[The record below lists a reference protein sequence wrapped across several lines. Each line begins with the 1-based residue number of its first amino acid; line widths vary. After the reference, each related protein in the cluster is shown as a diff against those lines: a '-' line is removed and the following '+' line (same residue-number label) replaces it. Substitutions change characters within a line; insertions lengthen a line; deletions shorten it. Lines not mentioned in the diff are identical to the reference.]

1 MALLYNIST
10 YFFLIVINFAALFNA
25 KARLWVKGRECV
37 FKKLGNALM
46 NIENIAWFHCASLG
60 EFEQG
65 KPIIKAYKK
74 MNLIIK
80 SLNFSYQSEEVFK
93 DLNLNFN
100 SGILN
105 LVSGPSGSGK
115 TTLLNLIA
123 GLEKPSSGLIML
135 DDDIQSSNDKFI
147 EPENRNIGF
156 IFQDFALFPHLNV
169 KQNIE
174 FSGNRNDELLNKLI
188 NKLSIANH
196 LSKYPHEL
204 SGGQQQRV
212 SIARALFSEPK
223 ILLIDEPISNQDK
236 NNKTEIIRIISEFIK
251 EKEIVCILVSHEE
264 INNVPVETKSFNL
277 S

>member
-1 MALLYNIST
+1 
-10 YFFLIVINFAALFNA
+10 
-25 KARLWVKGRECV
+25 
-37 FKKLGNALM
+37 
-46 NIENIAWFHCASLG
+46 
-60 EFEQG
+60 
-65 KPIIKAYKK
+65 

-80 SLNFSYQSEEVFK
+80 SLNFSYQNEEVFK

-105 LVSGPSGSGK
+105 LISGPSGSGK

-123 GLEKPSSGLIML
+123 GLEKPNSGSIML
-135 DDDIQSSNDKFI
+135 DDIVHYSSDKFV

-156 IFQDFALFPHLNV
+156 VFQDFALFPHLNV

-174 FSGNRNDELLNKLI
+174 FSGNRNKKVFNTLI
-188 NKLSIANH
+188 DNLSIKNH

-204 SGGQQQRV
+204 SGGQQQRA
-212 SIARALFSEPK
+212 SIARAIYSEPK

-236 NNKTEIIRIISEFIK
+236 NNKIEIIKIISDFTK
-251 EKEIVCILVSHEE
+251 DKEIVCILVSHEE
-264 INNVPVETKSFNL
+264 INNIAQVKTRSYTL

>member
-1 MALLYNIST
+1 
-10 YFFLIVINFAALFNA
+10 
-25 KARLWVKGRECV
+25 
-37 FKKLGNALM
+37 
-46 NIENIAWFHCASLG
+46 
-60 EFEQG
+60 
-65 KPIIKAYKK
+65 

-135 DDDIQSSNDKFI
+135 DDDVQSSNDKFI

-156 IFQDFALFPHLNV
+156 IFQDFALFPHLNI

-188 NKLSIANH
+188 NKLSIATH

-236 NNKTEIIRIISEFIK
+236 NNKIEIIKIISDFTK
-251 EKEIVCILVSHEE
+251 DKEIICILVSHEE

>member
-1 MALLYNIST
+1 
-10 YFFLIVINFAALFNA
+10 
-25 KARLWVKGRECV
+25 
-37 FKKLGNALM
+37 
-46 NIENIAWFHCASLG
+46 
-60 EFEQG
+60 
-65 KPIIKAYKK
+65 

-135 DDDIQSSNDKFI
+135 DDDVQSSNDKFI

-156 IFQDFALFPHLNV
+156 IFQDFALFPHLNI

-223 ILLIDEPISNQDK
+223 ILLIDEPITYQDK

-251 EKEIVCILVSHEE
+251 EKEIICILVSHEE

>member
-1 MALLYNIST
+1 
-10 YFFLIVINFAALFNA
+10 
-25 KARLWVKGRECV
+25 
-37 FKKLGNALM
+37 
-46 NIENIAWFHCASLG
+46 
-60 EFEQG
+60 
-65 KPIIKAYKK
+65 

-123 GLEKPSSGLIML
+123 GLEKPASGLIML

-174 FSGNRNDELLNKLI
+174 FSGNRNEELLNKLI

-236 NNKTEIIRIISEFIK
+236 NNKIEIIRIISEFIK

-264 INNVPVETKSFNL
+264 INNVPVETKSFNF

>member
-1 MALLYNIST
+1 
-10 YFFLIVINFAALFNA
+10 
-25 KARLWVKGRECV
+25 
-37 FKKLGNALM
+37 
-46 NIENIAWFHCASLG
+46 
-60 EFEQG
+60 
-65 KPIIKAYKK
+65 

-80 SLNFSYQSEEVFK
+80 SLNFSYQNEEVFK

-135 DDDIQSSNDKFI
+135 DDDVQSSNDKFI

-156 IFQDFALFPHLNV
+156 IFQDFALFPHLNI

-174 FSGNRNDELLNKLI
+174 FSGNRNEELLNRLI
-188 NKLSIANH
+188 NELSIANH

-223 ILLIDEPISNQDK
+223 VLLIDEPISNQDK
-236 NNKTEIIRIISEFIK
+236 NNKIEIIKIISDFTK
-251 EKEIVCILVSHEE
+251 DKEIVCILVSHEE
-264 INNVPVETKSFNL
+264 INNVPVEIKSFNL

>member
-1 MALLYNIST
+1 
-10 YFFLIVINFAALFNA
+10 
-25 KARLWVKGRECV
+25 
-37 FKKLGNALM
+37 
-46 NIENIAWFHCASLG
+46 
-60 EFEQG
+60 
-65 KPIIKAYKK
+65 

-135 DDDIQSSNDKFI
+135 DDDVQSSNDKFI

-156 IFQDFALFPHLNV
+156 IFQDFALFPHLNI

-236 NNKTEIIRIISEFIK
+236 NNKTEIIRIISEFIQ

>member
-1 MALLYNIST
+1 
-10 YFFLIVINFAALFNA
+10 
-25 KARLWVKGRECV
+25 
-37 FKKLGNALM
+37 
-46 NIENIAWFHCASLG
+46 
-60 EFEQG
+60 
-65 KPIIKAYKK
+65 

-80 SLNFSYQSEEVFK
+80 SLDFSYQNEEVFK

-135 DDDIQSSNDKFI
+135 DDNIQSSIDKFV
-147 EPENRNIGF
+147 EPENRNVGF
-156 IFQDFALFPHLNV
+156 VFQDFALFPHLNV

-174 FSGNRNDELLNKLI
+174 FSENRNKELFNTLI
-188 NKLSIANH
+188 DNLSIKNY

-204 SGGQQQRV
+204 SGGQQQRA
-212 SIARALFSEPK
+212 SIARAIYSEPK

-236 NNKTEIIRIISEFIK
+236 NNKIEIIKIISDFTK
-251 EKEIVCILVSHEE
+251 DKEIVCILVSHEE
-264 INNVPVETKSFNL
+264 IDNIAQVETRSYTL
-277 S
+277 ALT

>member
-1 MALLYNIST
+1 
-10 YFFLIVINFAALFNA
+10 
-25 KARLWVKGRECV
+25 
-37 FKKLGNALM
+37 
-46 NIENIAWFHCASLG
+46 
-60 EFEQG
+60 
-65 KPIIKAYKK
+65 

-80 SLNFSYQSEEVFK
+80 SLDFSYQNEEVFK

-135 DDDIQSSNDKFI
+135 DDNIQSSIDKFV

-156 IFQDFALFPHLNV
+156 VFQDFALFPHLDV

-174 FSGNRNDELLNKLI
+174 FSENGNKELFNTLI
-188 NKLSIANH
+188 DNLSIKNY

-204 SGGQQQRV
+204 SGGQQQRA
-212 SIARALFSEPK
+212 SIARAIYSEPK

-236 NNKTEIIRIISEFIK
+236 NNKIEIIKIISDFAK
-251 EKEIVCILVSHEE
+251 DKEIVCILVSHEE
-264 INNVPVETKSFNL
+264 INSIAQVETRSYTL

>member
-1 MALLYNIST
+1 
-10 YFFLIVINFAALFNA
+10 
-25 KARLWVKGRECV
+25 
-37 FKKLGNALM
+37 
-46 NIENIAWFHCASLG
+46 
-60 EFEQG
+60 
-65 KPIIKAYKK
+65 

-80 SLNFSYQSEEVFK
+80 SLNFSYHSEDVFK

-135 DDDIQSSNDKFI
+135 DDNIQSSIDKFV

-156 IFQDFALFPHLNV
+156 VFQDFALFPHLNV

-174 FSGNRNDELLNKLI
+174 FSENRNKELFNTLI
-188 NKLSIANH
+188 DNLSIKNY

-204 SGGQQQRV
+204 SGGQKQRA
-212 SIARALFSEPK
+212 SIARAIYSEPK

-236 NNKTEIIRIISEFIK
+236 NNKIEIIKIISDFTK
-251 EKEIVCILVSHEE
+251 DKEIVCILVSHEE
-264 INNVPVETKSFNL
+264 INNIAQVKTRSYTL

>member
-1 MALLYNIST
+1 
-10 YFFLIVINFAALFNA
+10 
-25 KARLWVKGRECV
+25 
-37 FKKLGNALM
+37 
-46 NIENIAWFHCASLG
+46 
-60 EFEQG
+60 
-65 KPIIKAYKK
+65 

-135 DDDIQSSNDKFI
+135 DDDVQSSNDKFI

-156 IFQDFALFPHLNV
+156 IFQDFALFPHLNI

-188 NKLSIANH
+188 NKLSIATH

-251 EKEIVCILVSHEE
+251 EEEIVCIFVSHEE

>member
-1 MALLYNIST
+1 
-10 YFFLIVINFAALFNA
+10 
-25 KARLWVKGRECV
+25 
-37 FKKLGNALM
+37 
-46 NIENIAWFHCASLG
+46 
-60 EFEQG
+60 
-65 KPIIKAYKK
+65 

-135 DDDIQSSNDKFI
+135 DDDVQSSNDKFI

-156 IFQDFALFPHLNV
+156 IFQDFALFPHLNI

-174 FSGNRNDELLNKLI
+174 FSGNRNEELLNRLI
-188 NKLSIANH
+188 NELSIANH

-251 EKEIVCILVSHEE
+251 EEEIVCILVSHEE

>member
-1 MALLYNIST
+1 
-10 YFFLIVINFAALFNA
+10 
-25 KARLWVKGRECV
+25 
-37 FKKLGNALM
+37 
-46 NIENIAWFHCASLG
+46 
-60 EFEQG
+60 
-65 KPIIKAYKK
+65 

-100 SGILN
+100 SEILN

-135 DDDIQSSNDKFI
+135 DDDVQSSNDKFI

-156 IFQDFALFPHLNV
+156 IFQDFALFPHLNI

-174 FSGNRNDELLNKLI
+174 FSGNRNEELLNKLI

>member
-1 MALLYNIST
+1 
-10 YFFLIVINFAALFNA
+10 
-25 KARLWVKGRECV
+25 
-37 FKKLGNALM
+37 
-46 NIENIAWFHCASLG
+46 
-60 EFEQG
+60 
-65 KPIIKAYKK
+65 

-80 SLNFSYQSEEVFK
+80 SLNFSYQNEEVFK

-135 DDDIQSSNDKFI
+135 DGNIQSSIDKFV

-156 IFQDFALFPHLNV
+156 VFQDFALFPHLNI

-174 FSGNRNDELLNKLI
+174 FSENGNKELFNKLI
-188 NKLSIANH
+188 DNLSLKNH

-204 SGGQQQRV
+204 SGGQQQRA
-212 SIARALFSEPK
+212 SIARAIYSEPK
-223 ILLIDEPISNQDK
+223 ILLIDEPISNQDR
-236 NNKTEIIRIISEFIK
+236 NNKIEIIKIISDFVK
-251 EKEIVCILVSHEE
+251 DKEIVCILVSHEE
-264 INNVPVETKSFNL
+264 IKNIVQVETKPFTL

>member
-1 MALLYNIST
+1 
-10 YFFLIVINFAALFNA
+10 
-25 KARLWVKGRECV
+25 
-37 FKKLGNALM
+37 
-46 NIENIAWFHCASLG
+46 
-60 EFEQG
+60 
-65 KPIIKAYKK
+65 

-105 LVSGPSGSGK
+105 FVSGPSGSGK

-174 FSGNRNDELLNKLI
+174 FSGNRNEELLNKLI

>member
-1 MALLYNIST
+1 
-10 YFFLIVINFAALFNA
+10 
-25 KARLWVKGRECV
+25 
-37 FKKLGNALM
+37 
-46 NIENIAWFHCASLG
+46 
-60 EFEQG
+60 
-65 KPIIKAYKK
+65 

-93 DLNLNFN
+93 GLNLNFN

-135 DDDIQSSNDKFI
+135 DDDVQSSNDKFI

-156 IFQDFALFPHLNV
+156 IFQDFALFPHLNI

-264 INNVPVETKSFNL
+264 INNVPVETKSFNF

>member
-1 MALLYNIST
+1 
-10 YFFLIVINFAALFNA
+10 
-25 KARLWVKGRECV
+25 
-37 FKKLGNALM
+37 
-46 NIENIAWFHCASLG
+46 
-60 EFEQG
+60 
-65 KPIIKAYKK
+65 

-80 SLNFSYQSEEVFK
+80 SLNFSYLNEEVFK
-93 DLNLNFN
+93 DLNLNFK
-100 SGILN
+100 SGVLN
-105 LVSGPSGSGK
+105 LISGPSGSGK

-123 GLEKPSSGLIML
+123 GLEKPSSGLIVL
-135 DDDIQSSNDKFI
+135 DDIIQSNNDKFV

-156 IFQDFALFPHLNV
+156 VFQDFALFPHLNV

-174 FSGNRNDELLNKLI
+174 FSRKGNEHLFNKLI
-188 NKLSIANH
+188 NKLNIASH

-236 NNKTEIIRIISEFIK
+236 NNKIEIIEIISEFIK
-251 EKEIVCILVSHEE
+251 EKEIICILVSHEE
-264 INNVPVETKSFNL
+264 INSYGQVHARSYNL

>member
-1 MALLYNIST
+1 
-10 YFFLIVINFAALFNA
+10 
-25 KARLWVKGRECV
+25 
-37 FKKLGNALM
+37 
-46 NIENIAWFHCASLG
+46 
-60 EFEQG
+60 
-65 KPIIKAYKK
+65 

-80 SLNFSYQSEEVFK
+80 SLNFSYQNEEVFK
-93 DLNLNFN
+93 DLNLSFN

-135 DDDIQSSNDKFI
+135 DDDIQSSIDKFV

-156 IFQDFALFPHLNV
+156 VFQDFALFPHLNV

-174 FSGNRNDELLNKLI
+174 FSENGNKELFNTLI
-188 NKLSIANH
+188 DNLSIKNY

-204 SGGQQQRV
+204 SGGQQQRA
-212 SIARALFSEPK
+212 SIARAIYSEPK

-236 NNKTEIIRIISEFIK
+236 NNKIEIIKIISDFAK
-251 EKEIVCILVSHEE
+251 DKEIVCILVSHEE
-264 INNVPVETKSFNL
+264 INSIAQVETRSYTL

>member
-1 MALLYNIST
+1 
-10 YFFLIVINFAALFNA
+10 
-25 KARLWVKGRECV
+25 
-37 FKKLGNALM
+37 
-46 NIENIAWFHCASLG
+46 
-60 EFEQG
+60 
-65 KPIIKAYKK
+65 

-93 DLNLNFN
+93 GLNLNFN

-135 DDDIQSSNDKFI
+135 DDDVQSCNDKFI

-156 IFQDFALFPHLNV
+156 IFQDFALFPHLNI

-174 FSGNRNDELLNKLI
+174 FSGNRNEELLNKLI

-223 ILLIDEPISNQDK
+223 ILLVDEPISNQDK

-264 INNVPVETKSFNL
+264 INNVPVETKSFNF

>member
-1 MALLYNIST
+1 
-10 YFFLIVINFAALFNA
+10 
-25 KARLWVKGRECV
+25 
-37 FKKLGNALM
+37 
-46 NIENIAWFHCASLG
+46 
-60 EFEQG
+60 
-65 KPIIKAYKK
+65 

-135 DDDIQSSNDKFI
+135 DDDVQSSNDKFI

-156 IFQDFALFPHLNV
+156 IFQDFALFPHLNI

-174 FSGNRNDELLNKLI
+174 FSGNRNEELLNKLI

-236 NNKTEIIRIISEFIK
+236 NNKIEIIKIISDFTKDK
-251 EKEIVCILVSHEE
+251 EVVCILVSHEE
-264 INNVPVETKSFNL
+264 INNIAQVKTRSYTL

>member
-1 MALLYNIST
+1 
-10 YFFLIVINFAALFNA
+10 
-25 KARLWVKGRECV
+25 
-37 FKKLGNALM
+37 
-46 NIENIAWFHCASLG
+46 
-60 EFEQG
+60 
-65 KPIIKAYKK
+65 

-135 DDDIQSSNDKFI
+135 DDDVQSSNDKFI

-156 IFQDFALFPHLNV
+156 IFQDFALFPHLNI

-236 NNKTEIIRIISEFIK
+236 NNKIEIIKIISDFTK
-251 EKEIVCILVSHEE
+251 DKEIVCILVSHEE
-264 INNVPVETKSFNL
+264 IDNIAQVETRSYTLTLN
-277 S
+277 

>member
-1 MALLYNIST
+1 
-10 YFFLIVINFAALFNA
+10 
-25 KARLWVKGRECV
+25 
-37 FKKLGNALM
+37 
-46 NIENIAWFHCASLG
+46 
-60 EFEQG
+60 
-65 KPIIKAYKK
+65 

-135 DDDIQSSNDKFI
+135 DGDVQSSNDKFI

-156 IFQDFALFPHLNV
+156 IFQDFALFPHLNI

-251 EKEIVCILVSHEE
+251 EEEIVCILVSHEE

>member
-1 MALLYNIST
+1 
-10 YFFLIVINFAALFNA
+10 
-25 KARLWVKGRECV
+25 
-37 FKKLGNALM
+37 
-46 NIENIAWFHCASLG
+46 
-60 EFEQG
+60 
-65 KPIIKAYKK
+65 

-115 TTLLNLIA
+115 TTFLNLIA
-123 GLEKPSSGLIML
+123 GLEKPDSGLIML

-156 IFQDFALFPHLNV
+156 IFQDFALFPHLNI

-174 FSGNRNDELLNKLI
+174 FSGNRNEELLNRLI
-188 NKLSIANH
+188 NELSIANH

-223 ILLIDEPISNQDK
+223 VLLIDEPISNQDK

-251 EKEIVCILVSHEE
+251 EEEIVCILVSHEE
-264 INNVPVETKSFNL
+264 INNFPVETKSFNL

>member
-1 MALLYNIST
+1 
-10 YFFLIVINFAALFNA
+10 
-25 KARLWVKGRECV
+25 
-37 FKKLGNALM
+37 
-46 NIENIAWFHCASLG
+46 
-60 EFEQG
+60 
-65 KPIIKAYKK
+65 

-135 DDDIQSSNDKFI
+135 DDDVQSSNDKFI

-156 IFQDFALFPHLNV
+156 IFQDFALFPHLNI

-264 INNVPVETKSFNL
+264 INSIAQVETRSYTL

>member
-1 MALLYNIST
+1 
-10 YFFLIVINFAALFNA
+10 
-25 KARLWVKGRECV
+25 
-37 FKKLGNALM
+37 
-46 NIENIAWFHCASLG
+46 
-60 EFEQG
+60 
-65 KPIIKAYKK
+65 

-105 LVSGPSGSGK
+105 FVSGPSGSGK
-115 TTLLNLIA
+115 TTLLNLIG

-174 FSGNRNDELLNKLI
+174 FSGNRNEELLNKLI
-188 NKLSIANH
+188 NKLSIASH

-251 EKEIVCILVSHEE
+251 EKEIVCILVSHED
-264 INNVPVETKSFNL
+264 INNYIQVETKSYKL

>member
-1 MALLYNIST
+1 
-10 YFFLIVINFAALFNA
+10 
-25 KARLWVKGRECV
+25 
-37 FKKLGNALM
+37 
-46 NIENIAWFHCASLG
+46 
-60 EFEQG
+60 
-65 KPIIKAYKK
+65 

-105 LVSGPSGSGK
+105 FVSGPSGSGK

-123 GLEKPSSGLIML
+123 GLEKPSSGFIML
-135 DDDIQSSNDKFI
+135 DDNIQSSNDKFI

-156 IFQDFALFPHLNV
+156 IFQDFALFPHLNI

-174 FSGNRNDELLNKLI
+174 FSGNRNEELLNKLI

-264 INNVPVETKSFNL
+264 INNVPVETKSFNF

>member
-1 MALLYNIST
+1 
-10 YFFLIVINFAALFNA
+10 
-25 KARLWVKGRECV
+25 
-37 FKKLGNALM
+37 
-46 NIENIAWFHCASLG
+46 
-60 EFEQG
+60 
-65 KPIIKAYKK
+65 

-80 SLNFSYQSEEVFK
+80 SLNFSYQSEEIFK
-93 DLNLNFN
+93 GLNLNFN

-135 DDDIQSSNDKFI
+135 DDDVQSSNDKFI

-156 IFQDFALFPHLNV
+156 IFQDFALFPHLNI

-174 FSGNRNDELLNKLI
+174 FSGNRNDELLNELI
-188 NKLSIANH
+188 NKLSIATH

-251 EKEIVCILVSHEE
+251 EREIVCVLVSHEE